1 MKRKFRAYYR
11 PTEDEKRSAMK
22 DAYIIFDTNALID
35 ILRLSPDLSDKTL
48 GIIEKHKDSIRIP
61 QHVAWE
67 YHRHV
72 LATSAEMFAMI
83 ENARRNFD
91 FEPLNKALKSQLTD
105 EGNSNRFPKDCLN
118 RCSRELLESFKKIQT
133 LLQNLEEYYRLSFI
147 NQGIQTQV
155 SELLG
160 DCLMDGLSQEYIVG
174 KKAEWQARYDK
185 KTPPGYKDAGK
196 NDNQFGDLIIWNEI
210 LDIAKKDNKNIVFVS
225 NDLKEDW
232 LLRLAGKTWG
242 PRIELL
248 EEFDN
253 YTGHTEKM
261 LLIYSL
267 DQFLKQVDEDD
278 IFNEADLSIISEQ
291 SQIVTD
297 AKKHEADIKQRE
309 SIKSIL
315 IDSSE
320 NDWDEERVSGN
331 VKSQK
336 ISFEDNYTMQVK
348 DTIKSTIE

>member
-1 MKRKFRAYYR
+1 MKRKFKAYYR
-11 PTEDEKRSAMK
+11 PSDDEKRSAMK

-48 GIIEKHKDSIRIP
+48 GIIEKHKASIRIP

-118 RCSRELLESFKKIQT
+118 RCTGELLESFKKIQT

-147 NQGIQTQV
+147 NQGIQTRV

-160 DCLMDGLSQEYIVG
+160 DCLMDGLSQEYIAG
-174 KKAEWQARYDK
+174 KKAEWQTRYDK
-185 KTPPGYKDAGK
+185 KTPPGYKDADK
-196 NDNQFGDLIIWNEI
+196 NDNKFGDLIIWNEI

-232 LLRLAGKTWG
+232 LLRLSGKTWG

-253 YTGHTEKM
+253 YTGYTGKM

-267 DQFLKQVDEDD
+267 DQFLKQIDEDD
-278 IFNEADLSIISEQ
+278 IFNEVDLSIISEQ
-291 SQIVTD
+291 SQTATD
-297 AKKHEADIKQRE
+297 ARKHEADIKQRE
-309 SIKSIL
+309 SIKYIL
-315 IDSSE
+315 DEGNE
-320 NDWDEERVSGN
+320 NDSGDEKLSDN
-331 VKSQK
+331 VKRQK
-336 ISFEDNYTMQVK
+336 ISFEENFTKPVK
-348 DTIKSTIE
+348 DTVKSTAE